1 VTTATVDW
9 TDAWTT
15 ALSELELEVDRAEA
29 LLKTAEPSAP
39 EVSAWT
45 PPKHIGPMPAALL
58 DRAKAVHE
66 RQVLVT
72 QAIVQALTHN
82 RAQAAVTARMETGH
96 AASRPVYVDRAC

>member
-1 VTTATVDW
+1 MTTATVDW

-58 DRAKAVHE
+58 DRAQALHN
-66 RQVLVT
+66 RQVQVAR
-72 QAIVQALTHN
+72 AIMTALTHN

-96 AASRPVYVDRAC
+96 VPSRPVYVDRAC